1 MVQEQAYLIDIDD
14 DLDIGADIDDTEL
27 AAAFGLEALPP
38 PQPPRRPPPP
48 IEEVLAEMVDII
60 VEHVHPLK
68 IILFGSRARGT
79 HRPHSD
85 VDLLVV
91 LPEVTNDREAAVA
104 IGSLLAYMPVAK
116 DVFVTTPQQIEEERD
131 IVTSILYWATRQGK
145 VLYDDTSAA

>member
-1 MVQEQAYLIDIDD
+1 VVQEQAYLIDIDD
-14 DLDIGADIDDTEL
+14 DVDIGADIADTEL
-27 AAAFGLEALPP
+27 AAAFGLEALPS
-38 PQPPRRPPPP
+38 PRPLRLPPPS
-48 IEEVLAEMVDII
+48 IEDALVEMVDII
-60 VEHVHPLK
+60 VEHVHPLQ

-79 HRPHSD
+79 HQPHSD

-91 LPEVTNDREAAVA
+91 LPEVTNDREAAVS

-145 VLYDDTSAA
+145 VLYDGTSAA